1 MVEKSPL
8 GRGSAS
14 ASCRSD
20 PHASG
25 EGRPARRPDRGPN
38 HGKLVAEGTAAELKR
53 LIPGS
58 HIRMQFADT
67 AGLESAARTLG
78 DVSRDD
84 EARTLQYPAT
94 AVSGE

>member
-1 MVEKSPL
+1 
-8 GRGSAS
+8 
-14 ASCRSD
+14 
-20 PHASG
+20 
-25 EGRPARRPDRGPN
+25 
-38 HGKLVAEGTAAELKR
+38 
-53 LIPGS
+53 
-58 HIRMQFADT
+58 MQFADT